1 MAALNVSET
10 RLIHAHE
17 ERIRDTD
24 SMRYESDEASECH
37 ELQALLKFHDK
48 RDGHVSISIFHYSF
62 LVYYESAFFGF
73 LPVPH
78 YPMM

>member
-17 ERIRDTD
+17 ERTRDND
-24 SMRYESDEASECH
+24 SMRYESDEISECH

-48 RDGHVSISIFHYSF
+48 RDPHVSVSIYH
-62 LVYYESAFFGF
+62 FFDILLF
-73 LPVPH
+73 
-78 YPMM
+78 